1 MNILLTS
8 DKNQGGLLM
17 HPEGTLYKTIENKNV
32 FYNQDALKLAQKN
45 ERILE
50 AVAICCDKSHNLIIS
65 LENNLKGIIPRE
77 EGAIGIKEGTTKDI
91 ALISRVS
98 KPVCFVIK
106 DGVGTDTLTLSRK
119 RAQEICYE
127 NYIKKLKPGDIIP
140 AVVTHFENYGSFVD
154 IGCGIASLIPIDS
167 ISISRISHPS
177 DRFQKGENIFVIVK
191 SVEPDGKIC
200 LSHKELLGTWEENA
214 KELNAGETVCGIVR
228 SITDYGIFV
237 ELKPNLAGLAENK
250 DGIEVGD
257 VVSVFIKNLIP
268 EKMKAKL
275 AIVDSFSTQLKPE
288 PLKYYI
294 TSGHLDRWLYSPKD
308 CEKIIETVFEE

>member
-1 MNILLTS
+1 
-8 DKNQGGLLM
+8 M
-17 HPEGTLYKTIENKNV
+17 HPEGTLYLNAENKNV
-32 FYNQDALKLAQKN
+32 FCSLDALKAAQKT

-50 AVAICCDKSHNLIIS
+50 AVAICCDKDHNLIVS
-65 LENNLKGIIPRE
+65 LENNIKGIIPRE

-98 KPVCFVIK
+98 KPVCFVIQ
-106 DGVGTDTLTLSRK
+106 DGVGTNTLILSRR

-127 NYIKKLKPGDIIP
+127 EYIKNLTPGDVIP
-140 AVVTHFENYGSFVD
+140 AIVTHFENYGSFVD

-177 DRFQKGENIFVIVK
+177 DRFKKGQKIFVVVK
-191 SVEPDGKIC
+191 SIENNGKIC
-200 LSHKELLGTWEENA
+200 LSHKELLGTWLENA
-214 KELNAGETVCGIVR
+214 KQINVGETVCGIVR

-250 DGIEVGD
+250 EGIELGD
-257 VVSVFIKNLIP
+257 SVSVFIKNLIP

-275 AIVDSFSTQLKPE
+275 AIVDSFYSSLKPE
-288 PLKYYI
+288 PLKYFI
-294 TSGHLDRWLYSPKD
+294 TKGHLSSWRYSPEN
-308 CEKIIETVFEE
+308 CEKVIETIFE

>member
-1 MNILLTS
+1 M
-8 DKNQGGLLM
+8 Q
-17 HPEGTLYKTIENKNV
+17 PEGTLYLTSENKNV
-32 FYNQDALKLAQKN
+32 FYSLDSLKSAQKT

-50 AVAICCDKSHNLIIS
+50 AVAICCDKSHNLIVS

-106 DGVGTDTLTLSRK
+106 DGVGTNTLTLSRK

-127 NYIKKLKPGDIIP
+127 NYIKKLTPGDIIP

-177 DRFQKGENIFVIVK
+177 DRFKKGQKIFVVIK
-191 SVEPDGKIC
+191 SLEPDGKIC
-200 LSHKELLGTWEENA
+200 LSHKELLGTWMENA
-214 KELNAGETVCGIVR
+214 KEINPGETICGIVR

-237 ELKPNLAGLAENK
+237 ELKPNLAGLAETK
-250 DGIEVGD
+250 QDIHLGD

-275 AIVDSFSTQLKPE
+275 AIVDSFSACVKPE

-294 TSGHLDRWLYSPKD
+294 TSGHIDRWRYSPQN
-308 CEKIIETVFEE
+308 CEKIIETNFSQPTHSTII

>member
-1 MNILLTS
+1 
-8 DKNQGGLLM
+8 M
-17 HPEGTLYKTIENKNV
+17 HPEGVLYKTSENKNI
-32 FYNQDALKLAQKN
+32 FYSQEALKAAQKT

-50 AVAICCDKSHNLIIS
+50 AFAVCCDKEHNLIVS

-77 EGAIGIKEGTTKDI
+77 EGALGIKEGTTKDI

-106 DGVGTDTLTLSRK
+106 EGIGTNTLILSRR
-119 RAQEICYE
+119 RAQEICIE
-127 NYIKKLKPGDIIP
+127 NYIKNLSPGDVIP
-140 AVVTHFENYGSFVD
+140 AIVTHFENYGSFVD
-154 IGCGIASLIPIDS
+154 IGCGIASLIPIDA

-177 DRFQKGENIFVIVK
+177 DRFKKGENIFVVVK
-191 SVEPDGKIC
+191 SIEEDGRIC

-237 ELKPNLAGLAENK
+237 ELKPNFAGLAENK
-250 DGIEVGD
+250 NRIEVGD

-275 AIVDSFSTQLKPE
+275 AIVDSFETQIKRE

-294 TSGHLDRWLYSPKD
+294 TSGHIKKWRYSPEC
-308 CEKIIETVFEE
+308 CEKKIETVFDKELEKI

>member
-1 MNILLTS
+1 
-8 DKNQGGLLM
+8 M

-32 FYNQDALKLAQKN
+32 FYNQDTLKLAQKT

-50 AVAICCDKSHNLIIS
+50 AIAICCDKSHNLIIS

-77 EGAIGIKEGTTKDI
+77 EGAIGIKEGITKDI

-106 DGVGTDTLTLSRK
+106 DGIGTDTLILSRK

-140 AVVTHFENYGSFVD
+140 AVITHFENYGSFVD

-191 SVEPDGKIC
+191 SIEPDGKIC

-294 TSGHLDRWLYSPKD
+294 TSGHLDRWLYSPKN

>member
-1 MNILLTS
+1 MNILLAS

-32 FYNQDALKLAQKN
+32 FYNQDTLKLAQKT

-50 AVAICCDKSHNLIIS
+50 AIAICCDKSHNLIIS

-77 EGAIGIKEGTTKDI
+77 EGAIGIKEGITKDI

-106 DGVGTDTLTLSRK
+106 DGIGTDTLILSRK

-140 AVVTHFENYGSFVD
+140 AVITHFENYGSFVD

-191 SVEPDGKIC
+191 SIEPDGKIC

-294 TSGHLDRWLYSPKD
+294 TSGHLDRWLYSPKN

>member
-32 FYNQDALKLAQKN
+32 FYNQDALKLAQKT

-127 NYIKKLKPGDIIP
+127 NYIKKLKPGDVIP

-191 SVEPDGKIC
+191 SIEPDGKIC

-214 KELNAGETVCGIVR
+214 RELNAGETVCGIVR

-250 DGIEVGD
+250 EGIEVGD
-257 VVSVFIKNLIP
+257 VVSVFVKNLIP

-294 TSGHLDRWLYSPKD
+294 TSGHLDRWLYSPTN
-308 CEKIIETVFEE
+308 CEKTIETIFEE

>member
-1 MNILLTS
+1 
-8 DKNQGGLLM
+8 M
-17 HPEGTLYKTIENKNV
+17 HPEGTLYKNVENKNV
-32 FYNQDALKLAQKN
+32 FLNLDSLKAAQKN
-45 ERILE
+45 EQILE
-50 AVAICCDKSHNLIIS
+50 AIAVCCDKSHNLIVS

-77 EGAIGIKEGTTKDI
+77 EGAIGIKEGLTKDI

-106 DGVGTDTLTLSRK
+106 DGIGTNTLILSRK

-127 NYIKKLKPGDIIP
+127 NYIKKLTPGDIIP

-154 IGCGIASLIPIDS
+154 IGCGIASLIPIDA

-177 DRFQKGENIFVIVK
+177 DRFKKGQNIFVIVK
-191 SVEPDGKIC
+191 SIEPDGKIC
-200 LSHKELLGTWEENA
+200 LSHKELLGSWSENA
-214 KELNAGETVCGIVR
+214 KELNIGETVCGIVR

-237 ELKPNLAGLAENK
+237 ELKPNLAGLAEIK
-250 DGIEVGD
+250 DGVEVGNI
-257 VVSVFIKNLIP
+257 VSVYIKNLIP

-275 AIVDSFSTQLKPE
+275 AIVDSFSTYIKQD

-294 TSGHLDRWLYSPKD
+294 TSGHLKSWRYSPENCD
-308 CEKIIETVFEE
+308 RIIETVFEWED

>member
-32 FYNQDALKLAQKN
+32 FYNQDALKLAQKT

-177 DRFQKGENIFVIVK
+177 DRFKKGENIFVIVK

-275 AIVDSFSTQLKPE
+275 AIVDSFSTQIKTE

-294 TSGHLDRWLYSPKD
+294 TSGHLDRWLYSPKN